1 MIKNISLAFLFA
13 LLLAVHPSPTY
24 GTENTAPM
32 YDLQMGII
40 SGNDYPSLS
49 ASKLFLPDSNSDYST
64 LRDKK
69 NLLLSVSSCSFNCIS
84 LFSET
89 ELRDDFF
96 NGSTDLDLYLNQLKT
111 RGNILFAFVDDS
123 DIVWMYLSKTTDS
136 IDKETRRKLI
146 SEMFPDLKTSK
157 TDSEATPE
165 SALEKAAELLEL
177 PVETVRRF
185 AAEQKKPAAE
195 ETPAGETKVK
205 SFISDKSLT
214 VYDADNETIEIPAET
229 LFTAEE
235 ELESYIEQFANQR
248 IVLTA
253 KRGDY
258 KTSSI
263 VKCESGIEIT
273 LRSDQFNT
281 LNRGD
286 IFSVWGVLLPP
297 SDFYPYARIVDAVF
311 IVF

>member
-1 MIKNISLAFLFA
+1 MKKVFLIF
-13 LLLAVHPSPTY
+13 LT
-24 GTENTAPM
+24 T
-32 YDLQMGII
+32 
-40 SGNDYPSLS
+40 
-49 ASKLFLPDSNSDYST
+49 LF
-64 LRDKK
+64 
-69 NLLLSVSSCSFNCIS
+69 C
-84 LFSET
+84 
-89 ELRDDFF
+89 F
-96 NGSTDLDLYLNQLKT
+96 NGFTQE
-111 RGNILFAFVDDS
+111 IS
-123 DIVWMYLSKTTDS
+123 DETTDS
-136 IDKETRRKLI
+136 IEEETQRNLKEARRNLSELFLI
-146 SEMFPDLKTSK
+146 MTEELKTPADGESV
-157 TDSEATPE
+157 PE
-165 SALEKAAELLEL
+165 SALELTDDEKIEKAAELLEL

-185 AAEQKKPAAE
+185 AAEQKK
-195 ETPAGETKVK
+195 PAGETKVK

-229 LFTAEE
+229 LFTTEE

-273 LRSDQFNT
+273 LRSDQRNS

>member
-1 MIKNISLAFLFA
+1 MKKFFLIF
-13 LLLAVHPSPTY
+13 LT
-24 GTENTAPM
+24 T
-32 YDLQMGII
+32 
-40 SGNDYPSLS
+40 
-49 ASKLFLPDSNSDYST
+49 LF
-64 LRDKK
+64 
-69 NLLLSVSSCSFNCIS
+69 C
-84 LFSET
+84 
-89 ELRDDFF
+89 F
-96 NGSTDLDLYLNQLKT
+96 NGFTQE
-111 RGNILFAFVDDS
+111 IS
-123 DIVWMYLSKTTDS
+123 DETTDS
-136 IDKETRRKLI
+136 IDEETQRNLKEARRNLSELFLI
-146 SEMFPDLKTSK
+146 MTEELKTPADGESV
-157 TDSEATPE
+157 PE
-165 SALEKAAELLEL
+165 SALELTDDEKIEMAAELLEL

-185 AAEQKKPAAE
+185 AAEQKK
-195 ETPAGETKVK
+195 PAGETKVK

-214 VYDADNETIEIPAET
+214 VYDADNETLEIPAET

-273 LRSDQFNT
+273 LRSDQ
-281 LNRGD
+281 LNILDRGD

-311 IVF
+311 IAF

>member
-1 MIKNISLAFLFA
+1 MKKVFLIF
-13 LLLAVHPSPTY
+13 LT
-24 GTENTAPM
+24 T
-32 YDLQMGII
+32 
-40 SGNDYPSLS
+40 
-49 ASKLFLPDSNSDYST
+49 LF
-64 LRDKK
+64 
-69 NLLLSVSSCSFNCIS
+69 C
-84 LFSET
+84 
-89 ELRDDFF
+89 F
-96 NGSTDLDLYLNQLKT
+96 NGFTQE
-111 RGNILFAFVDDS
+111 IS
-123 DIVWMYLSKTTDS
+123 DETIDS
-136 IDKETRRKLI
+136 IDEETQRNLKEARRNLSELFLI
-146 SEMFPDLKTSK
+146 ITEELKTPADGESV
-157 TDSEATPE
+157 PE
-165 SALEKAAELLEL
+165 SALELTDDEKIEKAAELLEL

-311 IVF
+311 IAF

>member
-1 MIKNISLAFLFA
+1 MKKFFLIF
-13 LLLAVHPSPTY
+13 LT
-24 GTENTAPM
+24 T
-32 YDLQMGII
+32 
-40 SGNDYPSLS
+40 
-49 ASKLFLPDSNSDYST
+49 LF
-64 LRDKK
+64 
-69 NLLLSVSSCSFNCIS
+69 C
-84 LFSET
+84 
-89 ELRDDFF
+89 F
-96 NGSTDLDLYLNQLKT
+96 NGFTQE
-111 RGNILFAFVDDS
+111 IS
-123 DIVWMYLSKTTDS
+123 DETTDS
-136 IDKETRRKLI
+136 IDEETQRNLKEARRNLSELFLI
-146 SEMFPDLKTSK
+146 MTEELKTPDDGESVPK
-157 TDSEATPE
+157 
-165 SALEKAAELLEL
+165 SALELTDDEKIKKAAELLEL

-185 AAEQKKPAAE
+185 AAEQK
-195 ETPAGETKVK
+195 TPAGETKVK

-214 VYDADNETIEIPAET
+214 VYDADNETLEIPAET

-273 LRSDQFNT
+273 LRSDQRNS

>member
-1 MIKNISLAFLFA
+1 MKKVFLIFLTT
-13 LLLAVHPSPTY
+13 LL
-24 GTENTAPM
+24 
-32 YDLQMGII
+32 
-40 SGNDYPSLS
+40 
-49 ASKLFLPDSNSDYST
+49 
-64 LRDKK
+64 
-69 NLLLSVSSCSFNCIS
+69 C
-84 LFSET
+84 
-89 ELRDDFF
+89 F
-96 NGSTDLDLYLNQLKT
+96 NGFTQE
-111 RGNILFAFVDDS
+111 IS
-123 DIVWMYLSKTTDS
+123 DETTDS
-136 IDKETRRKLI
+136 IDEETQRNLKEARRNLSELFLI
-146 SEMFPDLKTSK
+146 ITEELKTPADGKSV
-157 TDSEATPE
+157 PE
-165 SALEKAAELLEL
+165 SALELTDDEKIKKAAELLEL

-185 AAEQKKPAAE
+185 AAEQKEPAAE

-273 LRSDQFNT
+273 LRSDQ
-281 LNRGD
+281 LNILDRGD

-311 IVF
+311 IAF

>member
-1 MIKNISLAFLFA
+1 MKKVFLIFLTT
-13 LLLAVHPSPTY
+13 LL
-24 GTENTAPM
+24 
-32 YDLQMGII
+32 
-40 SGNDYPSLS
+40 
-49 ASKLFLPDSNSDYST
+49 
-64 LRDKK
+64 
-69 NLLLSVSSCSFNCIS
+69 C
-84 LFSET
+84 
-89 ELRDDFF
+89 F
-96 NGSTDLDLYLNQLKT
+96 NGFTQE
-111 RGNILFAFVDDS
+111 IS
-123 DIVWMYLSKTTDS
+123 DETTDS
-136 IDKETRRKLI
+136 IDEETQRNLKEARRNLSELFLI
-146 SEMFPDLKTSK
+146 ITEELKTPADGESVPK
-157 TDSEATPE
+157 
-165 SALEKAAELLEL
+165 SALELTDDEKIEMAAELLEL

-185 AAEQKKPAAE
+185 AAEQKEPAAE

-214 VYDADNETIEIPAET
+214 VYGADNETIEIPAET

-273 LRSDQFNT
+273 LRSDQRNS

-311 IVF
+311 IAF

>member
-1 MIKNISLAFLFA
+1 MKKVFLIF
-13 LLLAVHPSPTY
+13 LT
-24 GTENTAPM
+24 T
-32 YDLQMGII
+32 
-40 SGNDYPSLS
+40 
-49 ASKLFLPDSNSDYST
+49 LF
-64 LRDKK
+64 
-69 NLLLSVSSCSFNCIS
+69 C
-84 LFSET
+84 
-89 ELRDDFF
+89 F
-96 NGSTDLDLYLNQLKT
+96 NGFTQE
-111 RGNILFAFVDDS
+111 IS
-123 DIVWMYLSKTTDS
+123 DETTDS
-136 IDKETRRKLI
+136 IDEETQRNLKEARRNLSELFLI
-146 SEMFPDLKTSK
+146 MTEELKTPDDGESVPK
-157 TDSEATPE
+157 
-165 SALEKAAELLEL
+165 SALELTDDEKIKKAAELLEL

-185 AAEQKKPAAE
+185 AAEQKK
-195 ETPAGETKVK
+195 PAGETKVK

-214 VYDADNETIEIPAET
+214 VYDADNETLEIPAET

-273 LRSDQFNT
+273 LRSDQRNS

>member
-1 MIKNISLAFLFA
+1 MKKVFLIF
-13 LLLAVHPSPTY
+13 LT
-24 GTENTAPM
+24 T
-32 YDLQMGII
+32 
-40 SGNDYPSLS
+40 
-49 ASKLFLPDSNSDYST
+49 LF
-64 LRDKK
+64 
-69 NLLLSVSSCSFNCIS
+69 C
-84 LFSET
+84 
-89 ELRDDFF
+89 F
-96 NGSTDLDLYLNQLKT
+96 NGFTQE
-111 RGNILFAFVDDS
+111 IS
-123 DIVWMYLSKTTDS
+123 DETTDS
-136 IDKETRRKLI
+136 IDEETQRNLKEARRNLSELFLI
-146 SEMFPDLKTSK
+146 MTEELKMPADGESV
-157 TDSEATPE
+157 PE
-165 SALEKAAELLEL
+165 SALELTDDEKIKKAAELLEL

-185 AAEQKKPAAE
+185 AAEQK
-195 ETPAGETKVK
+195 TPAGETKVK

-214 VYDADNETIEIPAET
+214 VYDADNETLEIPAET

-273 LRSDQFNT
+273 LRSDQRNS

>member
-1 MIKNISLAFLFA
+1 MKKVFLIF
-13 LLLAVHPSPTY
+13 LT
-24 GTENTAPM
+24 T
-32 YDLQMGII
+32 
-40 SGNDYPSLS
+40 
-49 ASKLFLPDSNSDYST
+49 LF
-64 LRDKK
+64 
-69 NLLLSVSSCSFNCIS
+69 C
-84 LFSET
+84 
-89 ELRDDFF
+89 F
-96 NGSTDLDLYLNQLKT
+96 NGFTQE
-111 RGNILFAFVDDS
+111 IS
-123 DIVWMYLSKTTDS
+123 DETTDS
-136 IDKETRRKLI
+136 IDEETQRNLKEARRNLSELFLI
-146 SEMFPDLKTSK
+146 MTEELKTPDDGESV
-157 TDSEATPE
+157 PE
-165 SALEKAAELLEL
+165 SALELTDDEKIEMAAELLEL

-185 AAEQKKPAAE
+185 AAEQKKPA
-195 ETPAGETKVK
+195 GETKVK

-214 VYDADNETIEIPAET
+214 VYGADNETIEIPAET

-273 LRSDQFNT
+273 LRSDQ
-281 LNRGD
+281 LNILDRGD

-311 IVF
+311 IAF

>member
-1 MIKNISLAFLFA
+1 MKKEKTIACCHKPIGNNFLNHSL
-13 LLLAVHPSPTY
+13 
-24 GTENTAPM
+24 
-32 YDLQMGII
+32 II
-40 SGNDYPSLS
+40 I
-49 ASKLFLPDSNSDYST
+49 
-64 LRDKK
+64 DKK
-69 NLLLSVSSCSFNCIS
+69 SFVNSRSGIK
-84 LFSET
+84 T
-89 ELRDDFF
+89 ELILQSFLLYNTDVKSAFACFFRIFRYNKRMRKFFLILTTALCF
-96 NGSTDLDLYLNQLKT
+96 NG
-111 RGNILFAFVDDS
+111 FAQEAVPGGAS
-123 DIVWMYLSKTTDS
+123 DPIEE
-136 IDKETRRKLI
+136 ETRRNLKEARRNLSELFLI
-146 SEMFPDLKTSK
+146 MTEELKTPAA
-157 TDSEATPE
+157 DGEPAAQAAAQPASEPDGD
-165 SALEKAAELLEL
+165 EKIEMAAELLDL
-177 PVETVRRF
+177 PAETVRRF
-185 AAEQKKPAAE
+185 VAEQKGTAAE
-195 ETPAGETKVK
+195 KAPADGANETKVK

-214 VYDADNETIEIPAET
+214 VYDADNETLEIPAET
-229 LFTAEE
+229 LFTTEE

-273 LRSDQFNT
+273 LRSDQRNS

>member
-1 MIKNISLAFLFA
+1 MKKVFLIF
-13 LLLAVHPSPTY
+13 LT
-24 GTENTAPM
+24 T
-32 YDLQMGII
+32 
-40 SGNDYPSLS
+40 
-49 ASKLFLPDSNSDYST
+49 LF
-64 LRDKK
+64 
-69 NLLLSVSSCSFNCIS
+69 C
-84 LFSET
+84 
-89 ELRDDFF
+89 F
-96 NGSTDLDLYLNQLKT
+96 NGFTQE
-111 RGNILFAFVDDS
+111 IS
-123 DIVWMYLSKTTDS
+123 DETTDS
-136 IDKETRRKLI
+136 IDKETQRNLKEARRNLSELFLI
-146 SEMFPDLKTSK
+146 ITEELKAPADGESV
-157 TDSEATPE
+157 PE
-165 SALEKAAELLEL
+165 SALELTDDEKIEKAAELLEL

-273 LRSDQFNT
+273 LRSDQ
-281 LNRGD
+281 LNILDRGD

-311 IVF
+311 IAF